1 MKASIL
7 FVTGLVL
14 AAGALVGSGSAQ
26 AGEGGAAGS
35 VAIQFGNGNASGVA
49 DISSAISVGKNGAAT
64 TGRTTTTDTY
74 ASAIGGGSQ
83 LTGTLINTAN
93 ATFNAEGSDTINA
106 PTELATAQNNTF
118 ATGGQA
124 TLSGSGAANPASIV
138 LP

>member
-35 VAIQFGNGNASGVA
+35 VSIQFGNGNTSGIA

-64 TGRTTTTDTY
+64 AGRTNASDTF
-74 ASAIGGGSQ
+74 ASAIGTGGG
-83 LTGTLINTAN
+83 LGVTTANTA
-93 ATFNAEGSDTINA
+93 AITYTAAAD
-106 PTELATAQNNTF
+106 LALGTAQGNSF
-118 ATGGQA
+118 AGSGQA
-124 TLSGSGAANPASIV
+124 TLAGASAANPVSIV

>member
-35 VAIQFGNGNASGVA
+35 VSIQFGNGNTSGIA

-64 TGRTTTTDTY
+64 AGRTNASETF
-74 ASAIGGGSQ
+74 ASAIGTGGG
-83 LTGTLINTAN
+83 LGVTNAN
-93 ATFNAEGSDTINA
+93 AANIGYAAAAD
-106 PTELATAQNNTF
+106 LALDTAQVNSF
-118 ATGGQA
+118 ATGGRA